1 MILGALVDAG
11 LDLAAL
17 ENELKKLG
25 LDGYELAAEPV
36 KRHGIGGTKLNARTV
51 SHSHARRHLSDIR
64 AMIGGS
70 SLSEPVKSGALA
82 VFVRLAE
89 AEARVH
95 RVSAEEIHFH
105 EVGALDAI
113 IDIVGAAA
121 GIELLGIDEVH
132 CSRLTTG
139 YGHVDCAHGRLP
151 VPAPATAE
159 LIRGFPS
166 QAGDVERELLTPTGA
181 AILTT
186 LSRSFGPRPCFRVT
200 STGYGAGALDLESQP
215 NLLRVFLGED
225 GAGPEQDQVWVVETN
240 LDDMPAQAIGF
251 VSERLFQAGA
261 LDVFCAPV
269 QMKKSRPA
277 VLLTVIVDL
286 EHLEAVETLLLE
298 ETTTFGVRRALADR
312 RKLAREVVAVETAH
326 GTVRVKLGRMGGRL
340 VKASPEYEDCRRIAE
355 ETGLPFNRVYDL
367 AAREAGRLLD
377 RGKP

>member
-1 MILGALVDAG
+1 
-11 LDLAAL
+11 
-17 ENELKKLG
+17 
-25 LDGYELAAEPV
+25 
-36 KRHGIGGTKLNARTV
+36 
-51 SHSHARRHLSDIR
+51 
-64 AMIGGS
+64 
-70 SLSEPVKSGALA
+70 
-82 VFVRLAE
+82 
-89 AEARVH
+89 
-95 RVSAEEIHFH
+95 
-105 EVGALDAI
+105 
-113 IDIVGAAA
+113 
-121 GIELLGIDEVH
+121 
-132 CSRLTTG
+132 
-139 YGHVDCAHGRLP
+139 
-151 VPAPATAE
+151 
-159 LIRGFPS
+159 
-166 QAGDVERELLTPTGA
+166 
-181 AILTT
+181 
-186 LSRSFGPRPCFRVT
+186 
-200 STGYGAGALDLESQP
+200 
-215 NLLRVFLGED
+215 LRVFLGED